1 MSICK
6 YCSTIGGW
14 HSFGCP
20 APHAADMYITV
31 RTNNT
36 TSQKAETK

>member
-6 YCSTIGGW
+6 RCGYFGGY
-14 HSFGCP
+14 HNAYCP

-36 TSQKAETK
+36 TIQKAETK